1 MSTGFERIGRDPELQ
16 DHWIRRL
23 IAFIIDSIIISI
35 CALIVIGI
43 ISIPFLLFSL
53 AVGLPW
59 SAFNPFSF
67 PFFTGFLSIVYFSFL
82 EAYYGTTFGKRVM
95 NLKIKRTD
103 GKKPPLNSAFLRNVS
118 KIYWIL
124 VLLDTILGLATSGDP
139 HQKLS
144 DRIAGTTVV
153 SAGVSPLK
161 SRGAKGAAVNL
172 CSQCGREVP
181 SEALYCPHCGKKR
194 EGTE

>member
-23 IAFIIDSIIISI
+23 IAFIIDNIIISI
-35 CALIVIGI
+35 CALMVVGI
-43 ISIPFLLFSL
+43 ISISLLLFSL
-53 AVGLPW
+53 AAGFPW
-59 SAFNPFSF
+59 SALNPFSF
-67 PFFTGFLSIVYFSFL
+67 PFFMGILGIIYFSFL
-82 EAYYGTTFGKRVM
+82 EAYYGATFGKRIM
-95 NLKIKRTD
+95 NLKTKGLD
-103 GKKPPLNSAFLRNVS
+103 GKKPSINSAFLRNVS

-153 SAGVSPLK
+153 SAGVSPLRSIK
-161 SRGAKGAAVNL
+161 ARGTVINL
-172 CSQCGREVP
+172 CSHCGKELS

-194 EGTE
+194 EETG